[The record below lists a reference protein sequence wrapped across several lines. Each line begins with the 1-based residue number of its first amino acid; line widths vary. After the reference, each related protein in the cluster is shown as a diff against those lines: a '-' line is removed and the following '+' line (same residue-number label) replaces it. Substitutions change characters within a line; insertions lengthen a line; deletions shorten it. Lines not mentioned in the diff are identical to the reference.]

1 MNKSSN
7 DGAATFLG
15 WLTVLWFVAVFVSLN
30 YCLWRAAFPIS
41 QPPATASSTLHLS
54 VNLGGALT
62 TGCVATFNEQYSF
75 IEFGAAYGKPCTIT
89 IPTNH
94 TAMFYA
100 FTSTQP
106 LNLSCPAVNVNGD
119 CIPIPTTTPTLDS
132 SSSASVGAD
141 VSGGATLNISAG
153 TKIEGYDIPIE
164 NNGGTVNKSSSSVN
178 TSDVKN

>member
-1 MNKSSN
+1 
-7 DGAATFLG
+7 
-15 WLTVLWFVAVFVSLN
+15 
-30 YCLWRAAFPIS
+30 
-41 QPPATASSTLHLS
+41 
-54 VNLGGALT
+54 
-62 TGCVATFNEQYSF
+62 
-75 IEFGAAYGKPCTIT
+75 
-89 IPTNH
+89 
-94 TAMFYA
+94 MFYA